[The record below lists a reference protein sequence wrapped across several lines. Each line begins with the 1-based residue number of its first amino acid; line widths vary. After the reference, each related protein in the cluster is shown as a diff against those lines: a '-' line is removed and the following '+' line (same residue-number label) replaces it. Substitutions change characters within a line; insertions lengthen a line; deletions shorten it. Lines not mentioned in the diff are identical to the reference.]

1 MVSMLEL
8 INLTTILFALMAI
21 GAIGVVLLK
30 KPLDKVILLSVLE
43 AGFFLAVVS
52 FKYLDVA
59 LITAILDSLSI
70 IVFLLALMKIDKI
83 RKSKAMEVE

>member
-1 MVSMLEL
+1 MVKMLEL
-8 INLTTILFALMAI
+8 INLTTISFALMAI

-52 FKYLDVA
+52 FKYLDVT
-59 LITAILDSLSI
+59 LITAILDPLSI
-70 IVFLLALMKIDKI
+70 IVFSLALMKIDKI

>member
-1 MVSMLEL
+1 MLEL
-8 INLTTILFALMAI
+8 INLTTISFALMTI

-30 KPLDKVILLSVLE
+30 KSLDKVILLSVLE

-59 LITAILDSLSI
+59 LITAILDPLSI

>member
-1 MVSMLEL
+1 MLEL
-8 INLTTILFALMAI
+8 INLTTISFALMAI

-59 LITAILDSLSI
+59 LITAILDPLSI

>member
-1 MVSMLEL
+1 MLEF
-8 INLTTILFALMAI
+8 INLTTISLALMAI

-43 AGFFLAVVS
+43 AGMFLAIVS

-59 LITAILDSLSI
+59 LITAILDPLSI
-70 IVFLLALMKIDKI
+70 VVFLLALMKIDKI

>member
-1 MVSMLEL
+1 MLEL
-8 INLTTILFALMAI
+8 INLTTISFALMTI

-59 LITAILDSLSI
+59 LITAILDPLSI